1 MTNVFVSLL
10 VLIVG
15 FILLMKGAD
24 FFVEGSS
31 SIATRFH
38 IPSLIIGLTIV
49 AMGTSLPECAVS
61 ITASMEGNNALA
73 VANAV
78 GSNIFNLMVVCGIS
92 ALFVPIAVQVNT
104 LKREFPFSVL
114 CAILLMILGY
124 FGMILGHID
133 GIVLLILFVGYIVYM
148 IVSAKKAMNTYQ
160 EEEEIKVISMGLS
173 LVYIVGGAIAI
184 KFGGDFVVDSASNIA
199 LSLGMSQNLV
209 GLTIVALGT
218 SLPEL
223 VTSMVAAKK
232 GEVDMAL
239 GNVIGSN
246 VFNILF
252 VLGIAATISPITF
265 IFENIIDI
273 LILTIFSLIVL
284 YFGFKKRYKEIYMK
298 KIVFLDIDG
307 TLVTPNYPLSDFV
320 KKGIKKARENGHL
333 IFLCTGRNRVGI
345 ESIMSDDFDGCI
357 CSAGG
362 YLEIKGEMIETTYL
376 DKEEV
381 EQARKVFEQNH
392 ILYNL
397 ESTYMTFASEELRHY
412 FAHALLGD
420 EGTNS
425 EFERLKEQQKKEYHM
440 VDISKYQDQGIHK
453 LCFIAFNREDIEKTK
468 ILLPNYHF
476 IVHEMFSQHSING
489 EIIKKGMDKGL
500 AIKKVVETLHMK
512 MEDTIAFGDSMND
525 YEMLQVCNYG
535 VAMKNACQ
543 ELKAS
548 ADNICESVEN
558 DGVYYEMERLG
569 LFECLDR
576 NNC

>member
-1 MTNVFVSLL
+1 
-10 VLIVG
+10 
-15 FILLMKGAD
+15 
-24 FFVEGSS
+24 
-31 SIATRFH
+31 
-38 IPSLIIGLTIV
+38 
-49 AMGTSLPECAVS
+49 
-61 ITASMEGNNALA
+61 
-73 VANAV
+73 
-78 GSNIFNLMVVCGIS
+78 
-92 ALFVPIAVQVNT
+92 
-104 LKREFPFSVL
+104 
-114 CAILLMILGY
+114 
-124 FGMILGHID
+124 
-133 GIVLLILFVGYIVYM
+133 
-148 IVSAKKAMNTYQ
+148 
-160 EEEEIKVISMGLS
+160 
-173 LVYIVGGAIAI
+173 
-184 KFGGDFVVDSASNIA
+184 
-199 LSLGMSQNLV
+199 
-209 GLTIVALGT
+209 
-218 SLPEL
+218 
-223 VTSMVAAKK
+223 
-232 GEVDMAL
+232 
-239 GNVIGSN
+239 
-246 VFNILF
+246 
-252 VLGIAATISPITF
+252 
-265 IFENIIDI
+265 
-273 LILTIFSLIVL
+273 
-284 YFGFKKRYKEIYMK
+284 MK

-440 VDISKYQDQGIHK
+440 IDISKYQDQGIHK
-453 LCFIAFNREDIEKTK
+453 LCFIAFSREDIEKTK
-468 ILLPNYHF
+468 IFLPNYHF
-476 IVHEMFSQHSING
+476 IVHEMI
-489 EIIKKGMDKGL
+489 
-500 AIKKVVETLHMK
+500 VETLHMK

-535 VAMKNACQ
+535 VAMNNACQ
-543 ELKAS
+543 GLKAS

-569 LFECLDR
+569 LFECLD
-576 NNC
+576 

>member
-1 MTNVFVSLL
+1 
-10 VLIVG
+10 
-15 FILLMKGAD
+15 
-24 FFVEGSS
+24 
-31 SIATRFH
+31 
-38 IPSLIIGLTIV
+38 
-49 AMGTSLPECAVS
+49 
-61 ITASMEGNNALA
+61 
-73 VANAV
+73 
-78 GSNIFNLMVVCGIS
+78 
-92 ALFVPIAVQVNT
+92 
-104 LKREFPFSVL
+104 
-114 CAILLMILGY
+114 
-124 FGMILGHID
+124 
-133 GIVLLILFVGYIVYM
+133 
-148 IVSAKKAMNTYQ
+148 
-160 EEEEIKVISMGLS
+160 
-173 LVYIVGGAIAI
+173 
-184 KFGGDFVVDSASNIA
+184 
-199 LSLGMSQNLV
+199 
-209 GLTIVALGT
+209 
-218 SLPEL
+218 
-223 VTSMVAAKK
+223 
-232 GEVDMAL
+232 
-239 GNVIGSN
+239 
-246 VFNILF
+246 
-252 VLGIAATISPITF
+252 
-265 IFENIIDI
+265 
-273 LILTIFSLIVL
+273 
-284 YFGFKKRYKEIYMK
+284 MK

-392 ILYNL
+392 MLYNL
-397 ESTYMTFASEELRHY
+397 ESTYMTFASDELRHY

-425 EFERLKEQQKKEYHM
+425 EFERLKEQQRKEYHM
-440 VDISKYQDQGIHK
+440 IDISKYQDQGIHK

-476 IVHEMFSQHSING
+476 IIHEMFSQHSING

-500 AIKKVVETLHMK
+500 AIKKIVETLHMK

-569 LFECLDR
+569 LFECLD
-576 NNC
+576 

>member
-1 MTNVFVSLL
+1 M
-10 VLIVG
+10 
-15 FILLMKGAD
+15 
-24 FFVEGSS
+24 
-31 SIATRFH
+31 
-38 IPSLIIGLTIV
+38 
-49 AMGTSLPECAVS
+49 
-61 ITASMEGNNALA
+61 
-73 VANAV
+73 
-78 GSNIFNLMVVCGIS
+78 
-92 ALFVPIAVQVNT
+92 
-104 LKREFPFSVL
+104 
-114 CAILLMILGY
+114 
-124 FGMILGHID
+124 
-133 GIVLLILFVGYIVYM
+133 
-148 IVSAKKAMNTYQ
+148 
-160 EEEEIKVISMGLS
+160 
-173 LVYIVGGAIAI
+173 
-184 KFGGDFVVDSASNIA
+184 
-199 LSLGMSQNLV
+199 
-209 GLTIVALGT
+209 
-218 SLPEL
+218 
-223 VTSMVAAKK
+223 
-232 GEVDMAL
+232 
-239 GNVIGSN
+239 
-246 VFNILF
+246 
-252 VLGIAATISPITF
+252 
-265 IFENIIDI
+265 
-273 LILTIFSLIVL
+273 
-284 YFGFKKRYKEIYMK
+284 
-298 KIVFLDIDG
+298 
-307 TLVTPNYPLSDFV
+307 
-320 KKGIKKARENGHL
+320 

-345 ESIMSDDFDGCI
+345 ENIMSDDFDGCI

-392 ILYNL
+392 MLYNL
-397 ESTYMTFASEELRHY
+397 ESTYMTFASDELRHY

-425 EFERLKEQQKKEYHM
+425 EFERLKEQQRKEYHM
-440 VDISKYQDQGIHK
+440 IDISKYQDQGIHK

-569 LFECLDR
+569 LFECLD
-576 NNC
+576 

>member
-1 MTNVFVSLL
+1 
-10 VLIVG
+10 
-15 FILLMKGAD
+15 
-24 FFVEGSS
+24 
-31 SIATRFH
+31 
-38 IPSLIIGLTIV
+38 
-49 AMGTSLPECAVS
+49 
-61 ITASMEGNNALA
+61 
-73 VANAV
+73 
-78 GSNIFNLMVVCGIS
+78 
-92 ALFVPIAVQVNT
+92 
-104 LKREFPFSVL
+104 
-114 CAILLMILGY
+114 
-124 FGMILGHID
+124 
-133 GIVLLILFVGYIVYM
+133 
-148 IVSAKKAMNTYQ
+148 
-160 EEEEIKVISMGLS
+160 
-173 LVYIVGGAIAI
+173 
-184 KFGGDFVVDSASNIA
+184 
-199 LSLGMSQNLV
+199 
-209 GLTIVALGT
+209 
-218 SLPEL
+218 
-223 VTSMVAAKK
+223 
-232 GEVDMAL
+232 
-239 GNVIGSN
+239 
-246 VFNILF
+246 
-252 VLGIAATISPITF
+252 
-265 IFENIIDI
+265 
-273 LILTIFSLIVL
+273 
-284 YFGFKKRYKEIYMK
+284 MK

-307 TLVTPNYPLSDFV
+307 TLVTPNYSLSALV

-345 ESIMSDDFDGCI
+345 ENIMSDDFDGCI

-392 ILYNL
+392 MLYNL
-397 ESTYMTFASEELRHY
+397 ESTYMTFAS
-412 FAHALLGD
+412 D
-420 EGTNS
+420 
-425 EFERLKEQQKKEYHM
+425 EQQRKEYHM
-440 VDISKYQDQGIHK
+440 IDISKYQDQGIHK

-569 LFECLDR
+569 LFECLD
-576 NNC
+576 

>member
-1 MTNVFVSLL
+1 M
-10 VLIVG
+10 
-15 FILLMKGAD
+15 
-24 FFVEGSS
+24 
-31 SIATRFH
+31 
-38 IPSLIIGLTIV
+38 
-49 AMGTSLPECAVS
+49 
-61 ITASMEGNNALA
+61 
-73 VANAV
+73 
-78 GSNIFNLMVVCGIS
+78 
-92 ALFVPIAVQVNT
+92 
-104 LKREFPFSVL
+104 
-114 CAILLMILGY
+114 
-124 FGMILGHID
+124 
-133 GIVLLILFVGYIVYM
+133 
-148 IVSAKKAMNTYQ
+148 
-160 EEEEIKVISMGLS
+160 
-173 LVYIVGGAIAI
+173 
-184 KFGGDFVVDSASNIA
+184 
-199 LSLGMSQNLV
+199 
-209 GLTIVALGT
+209 
-218 SLPEL
+218 
-223 VTSMVAAKK
+223 
-232 GEVDMAL
+232 
-239 GNVIGSN
+239 
-246 VFNILF
+246 
-252 VLGIAATISPITF
+252 
-265 IFENIIDI
+265 
-273 LILTIFSLIVL
+273 
-284 YFGFKKRYKEIYMK
+284 
-298 KIVFLDIDG
+298 
-307 TLVTPNYPLSDFV
+307 
-320 KKGIKKARENGHL
+320 KKARENGHL

-362 YLEIKGEMIETTYL
+362 YLEIKGEMIKTTYL

-512 MEDTIAFGDSMND
+512 MEDTISFGDSMND

-569 LFECLDR
+569 LFECLD
-576 NNC
+576 

>member
-1 MTNVFVSLL
+1 M
-10 VLIVG
+10 
-15 FILLMKGAD
+15 
-24 FFVEGSS
+24 
-31 SIATRFH
+31 
-38 IPSLIIGLTIV
+38 
-49 AMGTSLPECAVS
+49 
-61 ITASMEGNNALA
+61 
-73 VANAV
+73 
-78 GSNIFNLMVVCGIS
+78 
-92 ALFVPIAVQVNT
+92 
-104 LKREFPFSVL
+104 
-114 CAILLMILGY
+114 
-124 FGMILGHID
+124 
-133 GIVLLILFVGYIVYM
+133 
-148 IVSAKKAMNTYQ
+148 
-160 EEEEIKVISMGLS
+160 
-173 LVYIVGGAIAI
+173 
-184 KFGGDFVVDSASNIA
+184 
-199 LSLGMSQNLV
+199 
-209 GLTIVALGT
+209 
-218 SLPEL
+218 
-223 VTSMVAAKK
+223 
-232 GEVDMAL
+232 
-239 GNVIGSN
+239 
-246 VFNILF
+246 
-252 VLGIAATISPITF
+252 
-265 IFENIIDI
+265 
-273 LILTIFSLIVL
+273 
-284 YFGFKKRYKEIYMK
+284 
-298 KIVFLDIDG
+298 
-307 TLVTPNYPLSDFV
+307 
-320 KKGIKKARENGHL
+320 

-525 YEMLQVCNYG
+525 YQMIRDAACG
-535 VAMKNACQ
+535 VAMGNADEKLKAIADRVCETVWEDGVIR
-543 ELKAS
+543 ELKRMH
-548 ADNICESVEN
+548 II
-558 DGVYYEMERLG
+558 
-569 LFECLDR
+569 
-576 NNC
+576 